1 MRKNLYFFLIF
12 STFTWPLLAQK
23 KVQVE
28 LHLKDQSKFVGEADF
43 SDINF
48 ATKYGTLKIP
58 VADISTIFLS
68 SGRNDEL
75 KVRVVQL
82 IADLGSDS
90 KSVSDK
96 AEEAIL
102 ELGIDAVGYIQ
113 KYLDDQAL
121 KETDLY
127 GTTDRLTQIVQHIM
141 SAAGDMEYRETD
153 RIVLNDDSQMDG
165 TFNQNEITLRTNFGV
180 LKIARKYI
188 HSITIQSI
196 EGQEMIKS
204 FTVMANQHIT
214 SNPDGKGY
222 LNTKIKI
229 KKGDRLNIRA
239 NGSVWLAY
247 WAKSFTPPGSATDG
261 YGSDGMPYGAL
272 IGRIGENGLPFLI
285 GAKYNN
291 IAQDNGILYLSITD
305 YAFYATNTGEY
316 RVNVRVNK

>member
-1 MRKNLYFFLIF
+1 
-12 STFTWPLLAQK
+12 
-23 KVQVE
+23 
-28 LHLKDQSKFVGEADF
+28 
-43 SDINF
+43 
-48 ATKYGTLKIP
+48 
-58 VADISTIFLS
+58 
-68 SGRNDEL
+68 
-75 KVRVVQL
+75 
-82 IADLGSDS
+82 
-90 KSVSDK
+90 
-96 AEEAIL
+96 
-102 ELGIDAVGYIQ
+102 
-113 KYLDDQAL
+113 
-121 KETDLY
+121 
-127 GTTDRLTQIVQHIM
+127 
-141 SAAGDMEYRETD
+141 
-153 RIVLNDDSQMDG
+153 
-165 TFNQNEITLRTNFGV
+165 RTNFGV

-204 FTVMANQHIT
+204 FTVMANLHIT